1 MRYSLARASSTQAPP
16 NSQQTATP
24 SMSSYSK
31 ATTTTDSGS
40 TTVAPVPVKEKRTSK
55 VQKPQAAVN
64 KPSLFSLLASQRFAR
79 QIAQK
84 IYHKRAVR
92 LSSDTV
98 FSTAPPPALEPTY
111 RTEPKRQ
118 FNSAIILRMLTT
130 ILNERLRDFEYSP
143 NLARWF
149 VKKLSDEVR
158 NRVKRMN
165 IDRYKVVCVASIGQ
179 KHEQGLMVASRCLWN
194 PHFDTSVTH
203 TWQNESAY
211 CNIAVYAI
219 YCE

>member
-24 SMSSYSK
+24 SMSSHSK

-40 TTVAPVPVKEKRTSK
+40 TTAVPVPVKEKRTSK
-55 VQKPQAAVN
+55 VQKPQAVN

-92 LSSDTV
+92 LNSDTV
-98 FSTAPPPALEPTY
+98 FSSAPPPALEPTY
-111 RTEPKRQ
+111 RMEPKRQ
-118 FNSAIILRMLTT
+118 FNTAVILRMLTT

-158 NRVKRMN
+158 NRLKRMN